1 MPAITKVTATKTN
14 KPLVGMANP
23 SPASLLS
30 SSFLPWPMQETRTAD
45 VELQGFSALYTIRN
59 NRVPLELE

>member
-1 MPAITKVTATKTN
+1 MPAITEVTATKTN

-30 SSFLPWPMQETRTAD
+30 SSFLPWPMQETRTAN
-45 VELQGFSALYTIRN
+45 VELQGFSALYTVRN